1 MRINWHSLQAKLNM
15 AIILLTSVILFGFG
29 VYDYIS
35 LDARMT
41 SELSGLTESVGHRLS
56 INIISALWDINP
68 ELGRSVIASEMKD
81 PRVHAIVIRDKNA
94 KEPFL
99 ALRRDEKSGAPVE
112 LKKEDLEKGA
122 ISTTKSVQKE
132 TKELGSAEVYI
143 TKKFMQ
149 KELRESLTYLFLR
162 VFLLDVIL
170 FIGMS
175 LAVKRLLDRPIKAIV
190 QRVGDIANGEGDLT
204 MRLEVRSK
212 DEIGELAELINQFL
226 GSLQKMISEI
236 SQNADVLG
244 ESSSNLSGLSQ
255 KMSQGADQMSAKAN
269 SVAAASEEMSSNI
282 DSVAATMEQASTNI
296 GIIASSAQEMT
307 ATIGEIS
314 KNSEKARTITEEAVS
329 QARSASVKV
338 DELGVAA
345 QQIGKV
351 TEAITEISEQT
362 NLLALNATIEAAR
375 AGEAGKGFAVVANE
389 IKELARQTASA
400 TQEIKAKIE
409 AIQAT
414 TSGTVTEIGQIQK
427 IINDVNEIVATIAAA
442 VEEQSV
448 TTEEI
453 ANNVSQ
459 ASQGIQLVNEN
470 VSSSNTVSKDIAGEI
485 ALVNQ
490 STAEISNG
498 TSQLSLS
505 AEDMAG
511 LAAKLKEMVG
521 RFKV

>member
-1 MRINWHSLQAKLNM
+1 MKIKWHALQAKLNM

-29 VYDYIS
+29 VFDYVS
-35 LDARMT
+35 LKSQMT
-41 SELSGLTESVGHRLS
+41 SELSALTESVGHRLS
-56 INIISALWDINP
+56 INIVAALWDLNP
-68 ELGRSVIASEMKD
+68 ELGQLVVASEMKD
-81 PRVHAIVIRDKNA
+81 PRVHAVIIKENKA

-99 ALRRDEKSGAPVE
+99 SVRRDEKSGAPVV
-112 LKKEDLEKGA
+112 LKKEDIEKDVLSA
-122 ISTTKSVQKE
+122 VRTVQKE
-132 TKELGSAEVYI
+132 SKELGNIEVFI

-149 KELRESLTYLFLR
+149 KELRESLVYLFLR
-162 VFLLDVIL
+162 VFLLDAIL

-212 DEIGELAELINQFL
+212 DELGELANLINQFL
-226 GSLQKMISEI
+226 GSLQKMITDI
-236 SQNADVLG
+236 SKNADVLSN
-244 ESSSNLSGLSQ
+244 SSGDLSSLSR
-255 KMSQGADQMSAKAN
+255 KMSQGADEMSAKAN
-269 SVAAASEEMSSNI
+269 SVAAASEEMSTNI

-314 KNSEKARTITEEAVS
+314 KNSDKARTITEEAVK
-329 QARSASVKV
+329 QAHHTSVKV

-345 QQIGKV
+345 QEIGKV

-375 AGEAGKGFAVVANE
+375 AGDAGKGFAVVANE
-389 IKELARQTASA
+389 IKELARQTAAA
-400 TQEIKAKIE
+400 TQEIKAKIS
-409 AIQAT
+409 AIQTT

-427 IINDVNEIVATIAAA
+427 IIKDVNDIVSTIAAA

-459 ASQGIQLVNEN
+459 ASQGIQSVNEN
-470 VSSSNTVSKDIAGEI
+470 VSSSNTVSKEIAGEI
-485 ALVNQ
+485 AMVNQ

-498 TSQLSLS
+498 TSQLSMS
-505 AEDMAG
+505 AEDLTG